1 VQVNATKDPVTI
13 DVAVGLSILYEE
25 VRKTTSKERG
35 GQLCTDGKERT
46 YLISVSIYVMS
57 FQNQKTVFPFCLI
70 TLTHP

>member
-1 VQVNATKDPVTI
+1 MKDPVTI

-35 GQLCTDGKERT
+35 GQLCTDGKEWT

-57 FQNQKTVFPFCLI
+57 FQNQKQFSLSV
-70 TLTHP
+70 